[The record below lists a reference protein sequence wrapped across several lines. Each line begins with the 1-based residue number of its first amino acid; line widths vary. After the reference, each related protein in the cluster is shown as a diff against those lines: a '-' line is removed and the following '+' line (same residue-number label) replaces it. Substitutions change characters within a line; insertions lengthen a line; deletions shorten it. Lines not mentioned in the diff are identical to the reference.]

1 MLPEGALTFL
11 HNSAGTVRCGN
22 GCLIPITH
30 FRVGFWSIK
39 RKVVKSKVHQIILS
53 IKMIKFFSPKKRLRY
68 VHIISRTRFFHV
80 RLQLSVGS
88 LEMKGGALF

>member
-22 GCLIPITH
+22 GHLIRITH
-30 FRVGFWSIK
+30 SRVGFWSIK
-39 RKVVKSKVHQIILS
+39 RKVVKSKVRQIIFS
-53 IKMIKFFSPKKRLRY
+53 IKMIRIFSVKKRLRDAY
-68 VHIISRTRFFHV
+68 IISRTRFFHV